1 MTDSL
6 SEKNTRLRDHH
17 INSLHTLCL
26 VYTLV
31 PWYFSNFESNF
42 DLQLSTA
49 WKVLNDSPSSSGG
62 DLSAPNPS
70 ETKVN
75 CTPGGNRWEPT
86 WSALRGK
93 FQRRILYIV
102 SSFKSQHRI
111 RYNPRLLQRQ
121 GTQHLVQATRHTAH
135 VTIVTARQSN
145 PKAQV
150 SCVEKYWWWRGDQLR
165 DNTQHHTS

>member
-102 SSFKSQHRI
+102 SSFKSRRWILYVVSSFKSQHRI
-111 RYNPRLLQRQ
+111 K
-121 GTQHLVQATRHTAH
+121 VQSSIAPAARHTAPCTSH
-135 VTIVTARQSN
+135 
-145 PKAQV
+145 KAY
-150 SCVEKYWWWRGDQLR
+150 CTCHNR
-165 DNTQHHTS
+165 DGAAI